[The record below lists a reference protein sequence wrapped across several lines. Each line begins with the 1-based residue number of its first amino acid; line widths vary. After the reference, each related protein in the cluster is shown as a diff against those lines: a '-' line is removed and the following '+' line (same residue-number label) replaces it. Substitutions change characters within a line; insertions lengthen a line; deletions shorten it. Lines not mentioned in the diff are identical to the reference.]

1 MNSLIIDET
10 QAAEFDNEEF
20 FSPEELTAVSQMP
33 VPQHVAIIMDGNR
46 RWAKRNNL
54 PCAIGHGKGADT
66 ITMIVRA
73 AAKLGIRV
81 LTVYSF
87 STENWGR
94 SAEEVDA
101 LMLLFKMYLERQKD
115 FMVEEG
121 VRLDAIGDLARFP
134 ADVREVLDDCRDA
147 TKLGKKIDFVLALNY
162 GGRDDIRRAVLA
174 MIDDCENGKLAK
186 ETISEKTISQYLDT
200 AKWPDPQL
208 LIRTSGEKR
217 LSNFLL
223 WQLSYA
229 ELYVTDVLWPD
240 FTEKDLLDKIWVYQQ
255 RERRLG
261 G

>member
-1 MNSLIIDET
+1 
-10 QAAEFDNEEF
+10 
-20 FSPEELTAVSQMP
+20 
-33 VPQHVAIIMDGNR
+33 
-46 RWAKRNNL
+46 
-54 PCAIGHGKGADT
+54 
-66 ITMIVRA
+66 
-73 AAKLGIRV
+73 
-81 LTVYSF
+81 
-87 STENWGR
+87 
-94 SAEEVDA
+94 
-101 LMLLFKMYLERQKD
+101 
-115 FMVEEG
+115 
-121 VRLDAIGDLARFP
+121 LARFP

-240 FTEKDLLDKIWVYQQ
+240 FTEKDLLDAVFVYQQ